1 MPDTTEESLR
11 AHRRQRVLKA
21 ARVIFNKGLSS
32 YEATLRDLSEGGVK
46 LRLQAAFPVPR
57 LFQLL
62 ILNPNTGKPETHA
75 CEKRWQ
81 RGDLVGARFIDNE
94 PAVEEK
100 PEDRCPLFVP
110 GVISGMGDASGSRT
124 R

>member
-32 YEATLRDLSEGGVK
+32 YDATLRDMSEGGVK
-46 LRLQAAFPVPR
+46 LRLQTALPVPR
-57 LFQLL
+57 VFQLL
-62 ILNPNTGKPETHA
+62 ILNPNTGKPEGHI

-81 RGDLVGARFIDNE
+81 RGDLVGARFIDNK
-94 PAVEEK
+94 PISDEK

-110 GVISGMGDASGSRT
+110 GVISGMGEASGRQSR
-124 R
+124 

>member
-32 YEATLRDLSEGGVK
+32 YDATLRDISEGGVK
-46 LRLQAAFPVPR
+46 LRLQTALPVPR
-57 LFQLL
+57 VFQLL
-62 ILNPNTGKPETHA
+62 ILNPNTGKPESHI

-81 RGDLVGARFIDNE
+81 RGDLVGARFIDNK
-94 PAVEEK
+94 PISDEK
-100 PEDRCPLFVP
+100 PEDRSPLFVP
-110 GVISGMGDASGSRT
+110 GVISGMGEASDRQSR
-124 R
+124 